1 MPKRIIRGR
10 KDFFKSS
17 DLSSGVH
24 LYQLNA
30 KHLLGDAC
38 HMLHVSFAISP
49 GTYIFQVNYHHKV
62 LQQNSR
68 SAKTVMASPVSLET
82 SLSLPT
88 WKTVIS
94 WFPFIV
100 LHNPNYNDK
109 PISKP
114 YVSDFEIKTKCRI
127 AVLQNRRFGRD
138 LRGHQI
144 LLSTHWRH
152 GLTQQSVHSTHR
164 GSAALGSCSE
174 QARSFSRMDVT
185 IRKRLCTLLAG
196 FQARPPQDL
205 WPSKI
210 FLLHAFQDTRQ
221 TVRGPPKIWLA
232 EDCSWG
238 SLYPFSR
245 IYSFLG
251 HLILYC
257 FIICKCSQLKHI
269 SSVL

>member
-1 MPKRIIRGR
+1 MITGKRKCPKRIIRGR
-10 KDFFKSS
+10 EDFFKSS

-68 SAKTVMASPVSLET
+68 SAKTVMASLVSLET

-152 GLTQQSVHSTHR
+152 GLTQAVSLLKPESNLSTLPTEVVLPSGAVQNRPAPSPEWTWPSGR
-164 GSAALGSCSE
+164 GSALSWQVSRPGLPKTSGHPKSSSCML
-174 QARSFSRMDVT
+174 SRTPAKQSGV
-185 IRKRLCTLLAG
+185 LLRYGLQRTAVG
-196 FQARPPQDL
+196 GLYIP
-205 WPSKI
+205 
-210 FLLHAFQDTRQ
+210 
-221 TVRGPPKIWLA
+221 LA
-232 EDCSWG
+232 E
-238 SLYPFSR
+238 YTAF
-245 IYSFLG
+245 
-251 HLILYC
+251 
-257 FIICKCSQLKHI
+257 
-269 SSVL
+269 